1 MKNEGDLK
9 KGGNFGIW
17 GDLTKGNALKKSRQ
31 NSEEVLGVEIFS
43 DTTLTLA
50 GWNTFNFDNVY
61 SQCSQLLSE
70 I

>member
-1 MKNEGDLK
+1 MKEILK
-9 KGGNFGIW
+9 RENFGIW
-17 GDLTKGNALKKSRQ
+17 RDLTKGNALKESRQ

-61 SQCSQLLSE
+61 SQSSQLLFE